1 MKFIIFFFFIFSLNL
16 LSHGTVSSIDDVD
29 DSERYIVFPNT
40 ENYVVMSTDLHTHS
54 VFSDGH
60 VWPNLRVAEALRDG
74 IDVIAITE
82 HLELQ
87 PHKNDIPHSDRNRAY
102 EIAYDSAKDE
112 NLMVLNGTEI
122 TRKFPPGHINAVFV
136 KDANKMIFVD
146 RSKQNEV
153 DDFIASLPQEEVQ
166 DYINEPWLNDGVLAA
181 MWPIEETLLEAK
193 NQDAFVFWNHP
204 AWSSEEE
211 SSDKLLHD
219 IHIELFNKNLIHGIE
234 VVNGIWFSDEA
245 FQIAIDYDLTI
256 MGTSDVHGLIDW
268 DYLQRPNGHRSV
280 TLVLSEDRTQASLK
294 EALFAG
300 RTIIWYKNNLIGRN
314 ENIVELIDACLSIK
328 NAEFKGNTNV
338 LLLEIENV
346 SDADF
351 QLRVNDGKTVENN
364 PNIFSISPNGITQVE
379 IGNQQNTK
387 ISLGLDV
394 LNAFI
399 APNKHPSIILSN

>member
-29 DSERYIVFPNT
+29 DSERYMVFPNT

-153 DDFIASLPQEEVQ
+153 DDFIASLPQEQVQ
-166 DYINEPWLNDGVLAA
+166 DYIDEPWLNDGVLAA

-204 AWSSEEE
+204 AWSLS
-211 SSDKLLHD
+211 L
-219 IHIELFNKNLIHGIE
+219 IHI
-234 VVNGIWFSDEA
+234 
-245 FQIAIDYDLTI
+245 
-256 MGTSDVHGLIDW
+256 
-268 DYLQRPNGHRSV
+268 
-280 TLVLSEDRTQASLK
+280 
-294 EALFAG
+294 
-300 RTIIWYKNNLIGRN
+300 
-314 ENIVELIDACLSIK
+314 
-328 NAEFKGNTNV
+328 
-338 LLLEIENV
+338 
-346 SDADF
+346 
-351 QLRVNDGKTVENN
+351 
-364 PNIFSISPNGITQVE
+364 
-379 IGNQQNTK
+379 
-387 ISLGLDV
+387 
-394 LNAFI
+394 
-399 APNKHPSIILSN
+399 